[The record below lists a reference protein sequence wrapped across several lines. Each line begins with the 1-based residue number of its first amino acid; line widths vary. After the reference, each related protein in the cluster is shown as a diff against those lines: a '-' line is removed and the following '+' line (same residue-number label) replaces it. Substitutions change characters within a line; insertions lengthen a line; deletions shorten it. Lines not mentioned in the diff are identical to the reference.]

1 MNSMQDLT
9 GAKIDLTKFILAI
22 LVVMLHILD
31 HGVFAPLFRCAVPL
45 FFIISSYLFFKRLQT
60 KEERAEKDA
69 YFLKYIKRNLQLYL
83 FWFILLFPATLM
95 FRDYFDNG
103 ILSGILVMLKGF
115 IFSSTFPA
123 SWYIMASVIGVGI
136 IYFFSVKLKI
146 SNVILLFIS
155 LITYAFCIMG
165 SNYYNVLKGI
175 DPIYNFYS
183 SYVVC
188 FSVPYNSFPVSLIWI
203 LIGKYISEHNIK
215 FDSRIIIVMFVI
227 SGLLLWF
234 EYALV
239 KRMEFSLT
247 DDCFIMLPPFCF
259 FMSVLLSRLKINW
272 GGVCFQKLRNMST
285 IIYCSHLTIAFT
297 IRYLLTQLNMC
308 PSQILLFIM
317 TLSFAIILSL
327 MIIKLREFKYMEW
340 LKFAY

>member
-1 MNSMQDLT
+1 
-9 GAKIDLTKFILAI
+9 
-22 LVVMLHILD
+22 
-31 HGVFAPLFRCAVPL
+31 
-45 FFIISSYLFFKRLQT
+45 
-60 KEERAEKDA
+60 
-69 YFLKYIKRNLQLYL
+69 
-83 FWFILLFPATLM
+83 
-95 FRDYFDNG
+95 
-103 ILSGILVMLKGF
+103 
-115 IFSSTFPA
+115 
-123 SWYIMASVIGVGI
+123 
-136 IYFFSVKLKI
+136 
-146 SNVILLFIS
+146 
-155 LITYAFCIMG
+155 
-165 SNYYNVLKGI
+165 
-175 DPIYNFYS
+175 
-183 SYVVC
+183 
-188 FSVPYNSFPVSLIWI
+188 
-203 LIGKYISEHNIK
+203 
-215 FDSRIIIVMFVI
+215 MFVI

-239 KRMEFSLT
+239 ERMEFSLT